1 MCGVVGIVTSVG
13 GRVSVG
19 GDVLGAACD
28 VLAHRGPDGAGVW
41 REGHVALGH
50 RRLAVVDLSDAGAQ
64 PMVLRG
70 GGGGADGLARLVIA
84 YNGEVYNDAEIRAQL
99 RAGMESA
106 GERFVSGCDTE
117 TLGRAVLAWGA
128 GAAAR
133 VRGMYAFAAYDPS
146 REVLTLARD
155 PVGIKPLY
163 WARWRVAGRDEVG
176 FASEVGAL
184 VSLMSAATGSS
195 PRPDLVT
202 VSSYLTT
209 IRTTLGDRT
218 LFKDVRAVEPGQ
230 WIEIDLRAERLPARV
245 TNSWDGRPADG
256 PRAAGDAATIVRAC
270 VEDSVRR
277 HLRSDVPVCA
287 LLSGGLDSSITTC
300 IARREKGD
308 LLTFAAG
315 AAPGT
320 DARGIDDLTAAREC
334 AAFFGT
340 RHSEAIIDEPMF
352 HERWAWMVDRLGLPL
367 STPNEVAINQVART
381 LRASGCVVT
390 LSGEGADEVFGGYD
404 QALDG
409 AAAYLERGGQDPGVH
424 ELEHVGWA
432 PLSAKPQLLREE
444 AWRGLEEDAALVH
457 YYREQFA
464 GLQRQDDDPLQAHL
478 RWQRKINLVGL
489 LQRLDTAMMLEGVEG
504 RTPFADGEVVRLAE
518 SLPMRA
524 KFVRAGAGEGPIRT
538 KLVLR
543 EAFRAVL
550 PRVALERAKASF
562 PLPFGAWLESEGG
575 RVANLIRGSGLVR
588 GLFRDECVELVA
600 AAPGASWRLAWP
612 MANLALWERRWWA

>member
-1 MCGVVGIVTSVG
+1 M
-13 GRVSVG
+13 
-19 GDVLGAACD
+19 
-28 VLAHRGPDGAGVW
+28 
-41 REGHVALGH
+41 E
-50 RRLAVVDLSDAGAQ
+50 
-64 PMVLRG
+64 LRG
-70 GGGGADGLARLVIA
+70 GREDGSRRLVIA
-84 YNGEVYNDAEIRAQL
+84 YNGEVYNDAEVRAQL
-99 RAGMESA
+99 LAGMEAA
-106 GERFVSGCDTE
+106 GERFLSACDTE

-128 GAAAR
+128 DATER
-133 VRGMYAFAAYDPS
+133 VRGMYAFAAYDPV

-155 PVGIKPLY
+155 PLGIKPLY

-176 FASEVGAL
+176 FASELSAL
-184 VSLMSAATGSS
+184 VSLMSAATGSP

-218 LFKDVRAVEPGQ
+218 LFKEVRAVEPGQ
-230 WIEIDLRAERLPARV
+230 WIEFDLRAERLPTRVLNFWERSGAGGVVADAEAAAR
-245 TNSWDGRPADG
+245 
-256 PRAAGDAATIVRAC
+256 VRAC
-270 VEDSVRR
+270 VEDSVGR

-300 IARREKGD
+300 IARREKVD

-315 AAPGT
+315 AAPGA

-352 HERWAWMVDRLGLPL
+352 HERWAWMVERLGLPL

-390 LSGEGADEVFGGYD
+390 LSGEGADEMFGGYD

-409 AAAYLERGGQDPGVH
+409 AAAYLERGGTDPGVH

-432 PLSAKPQLLREE
+432 PLSAKPQLLREDT
-444 AWRGLEEDAALVH
+444 WRGLEEDAALVH

-464 GLQRQDDDPLQAHL
+464 GVQRQDDDPLQAHL

-504 RTPFADGEVVRLAE
+504 RTPFADIEVVRLAE

-524 KFVRAGAGEGPIRT
+524 KFARAGTVEGPIRT

-543 EAFRAVL
+543 EAFHGVL
-550 PRVALERAKASF
+550 PRVAVERAKASF
-562 PLPFGAWLESEGG
+562 PLPFGAWLEGGGG
-575 RVANLIRGSGLVR
+575 RVSGLIRESGLVR
-588 GLFRDECVELVA
+588 GLFRDECVDLVA